1 MIDPVE
7 SDLRRY
13 LKELEE
19 ADKLDEYIDNLTDKK
34 WAEIEQGMYL
44 QLSSPY
50 SWDDEYQTSRII
62 NGGTAESA
70 CCFDDLIREHL
81 ESERFSRLL
90 AELIASP
97 AGENVRTSLV
107 QLHAASHAHNL
118 AKAEAALL
126 TAADEAEAR
135 GLS

>member
-1 MIDPVE
+1 MHDPVE

-19 ADKLDEYIDNLTDKK
+19 ADKQDEYIDELTDKK

-44 QLSSPY
+44 QLSSPQ

-62 NGGTAESA
+62 NGGPAESA
-70 CCFDDLIREHL
+70 CCFADLITEHL
-81 ESERFSRLL
+81 ESDRLQRLL

-97 AGENVRTSLV
+97 AGENVRTALA
-107 QLHAASHAHNL
+107 QLHAAAHAHNL
-118 AKAEAALL
+118 ALAQDAK
-126 TAADEAEAR
+126 
-135 GLS
+135 

>member
-1 MIDPVE
+1 MHDPVE

-19 ADKLDEYIDNLTDKK
+19 ADKQDEYIDNLTDKK

-44 QLSSPY
+44 QLSSPQ

-62 NGGTAESA
+62 NGGPAESA
-70 CCFDDLIREHL
+70 YCFADLITEHL
-81 ESERFSRLL
+81 ESERFGRLL

-97 AGENVRTSLV
+97 SGNQVRLALA
-107 QLHAASHAHNL
+107 QLHAAAHAHNL
-118 AKAEAALL
+118 AKAEA
-126 TAADEAEAR
+126 EE
-135 GLS
+135 

>member
-1 MIDPVE
+1 MHDPVE
-7 SDLRRY
+7 SDLRRH

-19 ADKLDEYIDNLTDKK
+19 ADKQDEYIDELTDKK

-44 QLSSPY
+44 QLSSPQ

-62 NGGTAESA
+62 NGGPVESA
-70 CCFDDLIREHL
+70 CCFADLITEHL

-97 AGENVRTSLV
+97 AGGNVRTALA

-118 AKAEAALL
+118 AKAEA
-126 TAADEAEAR
+126 EE
-135 GLS
+135 

>member
-1 MIDPVE
+1 MHDPVE

-19 ADKLDEYIDNLTDKK
+19 ADKQDEYIDELTDKK

-44 QLSSPY
+44 QLSSPH

-62 NGGTAESA
+62 NGGPVESA
-70 CCFDDLIREHL
+70 CCFADLITEHL

-97 AGENVRTSLV
+97 AGENVRTALV

-118 AKAEAALL
+118 APALAQDAE
-126 TAADEAEAR
+126 
-135 GLS
+135 

>member
-1 MIDPVE
+1 MHDPVE

-19 ADKLDEYIDNLTDKK
+19 ADKQDEHIDNLTDKK

-44 QLSSPY
+44 QLSSPH
-50 SWDDEYQTSRII
+50 SWDDEYPVSRII
-62 NGGTAESA
+62 NGGPKESA

-81 ESERFSRLL
+81 GSERFSRLL

-97 AGENVRTSLV
+97 SGNQVRLALA
-107 QLHAASHAHNL
+107 QLHAAANAHNI
-118 AKAEAALL
+118 AKAQ
-126 TAADEAEAR
+126 AE
-135 GLS
+135 

>member
-1 MIDPVE
+1 MHDPVE

-19 ADKLDEYIDNLTDKK
+19 ADKQDEHIDNLTDKK
-34 WAEIEQGMYL
+34 WAEIEQGVYL
-44 QLSSPY
+44 QLSSPH

-62 NGGTAESA
+62 NGRPIESA
-70 CCFDDLIREHL
+70 CCFADLITEHL

-97 AGENVRTSLV
+97 AGEQVRASLA
-107 QLHAASHAHNL
+107 QLHAAAHAHNL
-118 AKAEAALL
+118 ALAQES
-126 TAADEAEAR
+126 E
-135 GLS
+135 

>member
-34 WAEIEQGMYL
+34 WAEIEQGMYVTL
-44 QLSSPY
+44 CSAN
-50 SWDDEYQTSRII
+50 SWDEEYPVSRII
-62 NGGTAESA
+62 NGYPAESA
-70 CCFDDLIREHL
+70 CVFEDVIREHL
-81 ESERFSRLL
+81 DSERFARLL
-90 AELIASP
+90 AKLIASP
-97 AGENVRTSLV
+97 AGDEVRTALV

-118 AKAEAALL
+118 AKAEA
-126 TAADEAEAR
+126 TNPD
-135 GLS
+135 

>member
-1 MIDPVE
+1 MHDPVE

-19 ADKLDEYIDNLTDKK
+19 ADKQDEHIDNLTDKK

-44 QLSSPY
+44 QLSSPQ

-62 NGGTAESA
+62 NGGPVESA
-70 CCFDDLIREHL
+70 CCFADLITEHL

-90 AELIASP
+90 AELIASQ
-97 AGENVRTSLV
+97 AGENVRTALV
-107 QLHAASHAHNL
+107 QLHAAAHAHNL
-118 AKAEAALL
+118 ALAQDSE
-126 TAADEAEAR
+126 
-135 GLS
+135 